1 VRSPAA
7 VRPALTVAG
16 VAGAVAA
23 FLLIYGNRHDYFDLK
38 IYVSAMRWWADGHA
52 LYDYVQPDRVQGEL
66 FFTYPPFA
74 ALLLWPFAFI
84 PVELTIAIFTLGTSA
99 AVCLTTYWLVAPL
112 AQRYG
117 WPRWYAVGLAIPLV
131 FLVEPIRETISFGQ
145 LNMLLIVLLLVD
157 LLYAVPRKKAWAGVG
172 VGLATAIKLVPGIF
186 LVYLLVT
193 RRWRA
198 AAVAAGTAAGAI
210 LLAAAVA
217 PRDSWQYWT
226 ESLWSTQ
233 RVGRTDYTG
242 NQSIQGMLARLVVP
256 DQPPRLLWLV
266 LVVVVAGFGL
276 WRASRAA
283 AAGNELAG
291 VTLAGLVGAL
301 VSPITWPHHMYWFIP
316 AVIVIIDAAA
326 AEPAGRRRRALVAF
340 AVAAYTV
347 SVFGVVSFIDWGIA
361 MERTDAVLP
370 FLLRNLYVLLSL
382 VLIAT
387 LPTRSAP
394 DVGLYHISRKIDRSV
409 RTT

>member
-1 VRSPAA
+1 
-7 VRPALTVAG
+7 
-16 VAGAVAA
+16 
-23 FLLIYGNRHDYFDLK
+23 
-38 IYVSAMRWWADGHA
+38 
-52 LYDYVQPDRVQGEL
+52 
-66 FFTYPPFA
+66 
-74 ALLLWPFAFI
+74 
-84 PVELTIAIFTLGTSA
+84 
-99 AVCLTTYWLVAPL
+99 
-112 AQRYG
+112 
-117 WPRWYAVGLAIPLV
+117 
-131 FLVEPIRETISFGQ
+131 
-145 LNMLLIVLLLVD
+145 
-157 LLYAVPRKKAWAGVG
+157 
-172 VGLATAIKLVPGIF
+172 
-186 LVYLLVT
+186 
-193 RRWRA
+193 
-198 AAVAAGTAAGAI
+198 
-210 LLAAAVA
+210 
-217 PRDSWQYWT
+217 
-226 ESLWSTQ
+226 
-233 RVGRTDYTG
+233 
-242 NQSIQGMLARLVVP
+242 MLARLVVP

-382 VLIAT
+382 VLIAA